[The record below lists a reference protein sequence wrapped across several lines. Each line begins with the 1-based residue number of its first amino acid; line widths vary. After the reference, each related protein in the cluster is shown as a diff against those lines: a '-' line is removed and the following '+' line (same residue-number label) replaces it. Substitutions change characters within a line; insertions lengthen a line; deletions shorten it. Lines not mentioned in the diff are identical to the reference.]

1 MAFLQVNTAECHTE
15 SGSTALALPEGP
27 VRGVE
32 NIIYDRSSK
41 GVDCTVKEQA
51 LLHQHF
57 EANRLASTAWLAVP
71 RQAQCPS
78 RASRA

>member
-1 MAFLQVNTAECHTE
+1 MAFLQVNTAGCHTE

-57 EANRLASTAWLAVP
+57 EANRLDCLARRASPSAVP
-71 RQAQCPS
+71 FACF
-78 RASRA
+78 ACLA